1 VHIRVGAEIAERL
14 IGFVATPSRRF
25 RVYEPNLQRPDSG
38 NEEGKEG
45 GVSLQIAHRKDVR
58 TVYM

>member
-1 VHIRVGAEIAERL
+1 MHIRVGAEIAARL
-14 IGFVATPSRRF
+14 IEFVAPSSRRL

-38 NEEGKEG
+38 DDERKEG
-45 GVSLQIAHRKDVR
+45 GFSLQIALRKDVR